1 MTTAPQGQVGKKE
14 EVETVRMEEK
24 KGREEERSWTSISCW
39 SRAGGAPQGGPKK
52 GPKTLGKVVTCLLG
66 HCERWVGPPKTF
78 QGLGSLGR
86 KTKRSECILER
97 DCRTHHRGIL
107 PLLTNCVGTS
117 VVINKRGEDG

>member
-1 MTTAPQGQVGKKE
+1 M
-14 EVETVRMEEK
+14 RMEEK